1 MAEIYEGN
9 GLDFTFSGLTLEPKT
24 IEIPGWTKE
33 ELNIST
39 LQNVSAHTK
48 FVAALKDYGKLF
60 ITTAFDPAE
69 YGSLP
74 ETEQALVIT
83 VPSQGSITFMAK
95 ISEMESISTEN
106 DSVPEYRI
114 GFSITNLNAGVETI
128 PAFTT

>member
-1 MAEIYEGN
+1 MGETYEGN
-9 GLDFTFSGLTLEPKT
+9 GVDFTFSGLTLDPKT

-39 LQNVSAHTK
+39 LQNASVHTK

-60 ITTAFDPAE
+60 IVTPFDASE

-74 ETEQALVIT
+74 ETEQELVIS
-83 VPSQGSITFMAK
+83 VPTAGSITFYAK
-95 ISEMESISTEN
+95 ISELDNITQAN
-106 DSVPEYRI
+106 DEVPEYRI
-114 GFSITNLNAGVETI
+114 GFSITNLNAGVETA